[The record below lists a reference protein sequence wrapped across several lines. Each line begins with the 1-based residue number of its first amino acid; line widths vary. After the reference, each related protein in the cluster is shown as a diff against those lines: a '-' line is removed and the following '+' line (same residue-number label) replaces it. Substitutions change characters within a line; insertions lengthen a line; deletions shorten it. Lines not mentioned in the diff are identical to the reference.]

1 MILDEALEQDHFNCI
16 RVEGSSVFK
25 DKGSKFLG
33 FCYAVSD
40 VEEAMEKINMLR
52 SSYYGARHFCFAYRI
67 WPEDPAV
74 RYSDDGEPNN
84 SAGIPIFNQVRAAGL
99 WNTLIVV
106 VRYFGGTILGVPG
119 LINAY
124 KEAAAGAIADS
135 QIGKEYLIETVNIRF
150 PYSEMNEVMR
160 VVKDTGADLV
170 EENMGEDGGYL
181 LGIRKSQFPELMDRI
196 QQKHLWQ
203 VK

>member
-16 RVEGSSVFK
+16 QVEGSSVFK

-40 VEEAMEKINMLR
+40 VEEAMNKLNQLR
-52 SSYYGARHFCFAYRI
+52 SDYHDARHFCYAYRI
-67 WPEDPAV
+67 SPEQPAI

-84 SAGIPIFNQVRAAGL
+84 SAGIPIYNQLRAAEL
-99 WNTLIVV
+99 WNTLVVV
-106 VRYFGGTILGVPG
+106 VRYFGGTKLGVPG

-124 KEAAAGAIADS
+124 KEAAASAIADS
-135 QIGKEYLIETVNIRF
+135 KIGVEYLIETINIRF

-170 EENMGEDGGYL
+170 EEYMGEDGGYL
-181 LGIRKSQFPELMDRI
+181 LGIRKSQFPELLERI
-196 QQKHLWQ
+196 RNKHLWQ
-203 VK
+203 VI

>member
-1 MILDEALEQDHFNCI
+1 MILDESLDQDYFNCI
-16 RVEGSSVFK
+16 RVEGSSIFK

-33 FCYAVSD
+33 FCYPVLH
-40 VEEAMEKINMLR
+40 VEEAMDKINLLR
-52 SSYYGARHFCFAYRI
+52 SNFHDARHFCFAYRI
-67 WPEDPAV
+67 SPDQPAI

-84 SAGIPIFNQVRAAGL
+84 SAGIPIYHQLRGANL

-106 VRYFGGTILGVPG
+106 VRYFGGIKLGVPG

-135 QIGKEYLIETVNIRF
+135 QIGLEYLIETVNIRF

-160 VVKDTGADLV
+160 VVKDIGANLV
-170 EENMGEDGGYL
+170 EENMGENGGFL

-203 VK
+203 VV